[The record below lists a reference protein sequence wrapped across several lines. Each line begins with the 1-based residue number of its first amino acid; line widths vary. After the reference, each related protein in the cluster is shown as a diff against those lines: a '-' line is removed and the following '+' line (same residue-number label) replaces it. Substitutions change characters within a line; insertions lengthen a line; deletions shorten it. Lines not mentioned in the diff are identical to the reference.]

1 MHIIV
6 KLKPLNILSSIDIE
20 SLLTETS
27 MSIDSKMPNSLS
39 FRVLPLNISGIILAG
54 KRSLIQSVHEV
65 CEISISRIEVKN
77 SMGLLQGSRLMV
89 WTTKTPIRGNHCTGY
104 P

>member
-6 KLKPLNILSSIDIE
+6 KLKPLKILSSIDIE

-54 KRSLIQSVHEV
+54 NRSLIQFMKSARFL
-65 CEISISRIEVKN
+65 S
-77 SMGLLQGSRLMV
+77 QG
-89 WTTKTPIRGNHCTGY
+89 
-104 P
+104 